1 MTSTLA
7 NRPEMKTE
15 EDMSQFLEEIRCYPL
30 LTPEQERELARRS
43 AQGDEEAIRQL
54 VNANMRLVVAIA
66 RRYYS
71 GAVPMLDLIQEGS
84 IGLLTAAR
92 KFAYTRSVRFST
104 YASKWIR
111 QGVIRYSVLHGNS
124 IRVPAHTAALIRRIT
139 EAQVELRQ
147 SLDREPSMDEI
158 GKFCQ
163 MSGEKVLQLLQL
175 QPKTCSLDAPAG
187 EGDSALE
194 VKDLQASQPQEELV
208 REELN
213 RIMEQLLS
221 MLNERQRKI
230 LGLRFGMEDGKP
242 HSLEEI
248 GHILGLSKER
258 VRQIEKQAMEKLK
271 KLGADMGLED
281 FLE

>member
-1 MTSTLA
+1 M
-7 NRPEMKTE
+7 
-15 EDMSQFLEEIRCYPL
+15 
-30 LTPEQERELARRS
+30 
-43 AQGDEEAIRQL
+43 
-54 VNANMRLVVAIA
+54 
-66 RRYYS
+66 
-71 GAVPMLDLIQEGS
+71 
-84 IGLLTAAR
+84 
-92 KFAYTRSVRFST
+92 
-104 YASKWIR
+104 
-111 QGVIRYSVLHGNS
+111 
-124 IRVPAHTAALIRRIT
+124 
-139 EAQVELRQ
+139 
-147 SLDREPSMDEI
+147 
-158 GKFCQ
+158 
-163 MSGEKVLQLLQL
+163 
-175 QPKTCSLDAPAG
+175 
-187 EGDSALE
+187 
-194 VKDLQASQPQEELV
+194 